1 MKYRHIG
8 KRVAA
13 LSLAGVMLLPGFI
26 VHAEETAQVMVEAQE
41 TVIQDA
47 EKPEDAVKVEVRLD
61 LGDGILREG
70 VNAFH
75 LKVEN
80 ISNRSVAVSGQ
91 VCVTAK
97 AKTWSDTGE
106 ASNLGSVSSLAPTG
120 PMEWGAGIEVK
131 RETVENWL
139 AKGEELSD
147 PAEYFLQ
154 AIVEVTDQDGKKG
167 NAVHEIPVQIKLDE
181 MTFGD
186 VKTDHWYYDYVKYVY
201 DNGLM
206 TGLDKENFGPADVLA
221 RAQFAVILHRMN
233 GEPIVEFDEVF
244 PDVYEGE
251 WYTDAILWASSNG
264 IVTGYTDSGLFGT
277 ADNINREQM
286 AVMMYRYAKYKGY
299 DVTKTADF
307 SQFEDAANVSGFAE
321 EAMRWAVGTGIITG
335 KDEGTRIDPQGNAA
349 RAECAAIIK
358 RFVEIYN

>member
-1 MKYRHIG
+1 MKYRHIW
-8 KRVAA
+8 KRAAA
-13 LSLAGVMLLPGFI
+13 LSLAGAMLLPGI
-26 VHAEETAQVMVEAQE
+26 TVHAEEAGQVLAEAQE
-41 TVIQDA
+41 TVTEGA

-61 LGDGILREG
+61 SGDGILREG
-70 VNAFH
+70 VNAFQ
-75 LKVEN
+75 LEVEN
-80 ISNRSVAVSGQ
+80 VSDRSVAVSAQ
-91 VCVTAK
+91 VGLIAR
-97 AKTWSDTGE
+97 AKTWSDAGE
-106 ASNLGSVSSLAPTG
+106 STNMGSVSSLAPTG
-120 PMEWGAGIEVK
+120 PMKWGAGIEVK

-139 AKGEELSD
+139 AQGEKSGD
-147 PAEYFLQ
+147 FAEYFLQ
-154 AIVEVTDQDGKKG
+154 AVVEVTDQDGKKG

-186 VKTDHWYYDYVKYVY
+186 VKTEHWYYDYVKYVY

-206 TGLDKENFGPADVLA
+206 TGLNEENFGPADALA

-233 GEPIVEFDEVF
+233 GKPTAEFDKVF
-244 PDVYEGE
+244 PDVHEGE
-251 WYTDAILWASSNG
+251 WYTDAILWANSNG

-307 SQFEDAANVSGFAE
+307 SKFKDAANVSEFAE

-358 RFVEIYN
+358 RFVETYN